1 MSTIRESTV
10 ETRKLI
16 LKSAEEIF
24 LECGYQEASMRKI
37 AAKAGITPG
46 AIYKHFSN
54 KEEMFGEIFADCGNK
69 LMSLTESMIN
79 VDFAALSDEQLLQ
92 VWQSRVSVRTFH
104 MLEGDMRLFHM
115 LLNYDSGGYMERFRK
130 VYIDRSAGFAVR
142 YYDELYK
149 RGLVARQLR
158 PETIYMLSMAE
169 FTMICEMIA
178 DDSCKEGITPEME
191 QAFQEA
197 MDVLMY
203 GLEAGLGFVNK
214 EQWKVRR

>member
-1 MSTIRESTV
+1 
-10 ETRKLI
+10 
-16 LKSAEEIF
+16 
-24 LECGYQEASMRKI
+24 
-37 AAKAGITPG
+37 
-46 AIYKHFSN
+46 
-54 KEEMFGEIFADCGNK
+54 
-69 LMSLTESMIN
+69 
-79 VDFAALSDEQLLQ
+79 
-92 VWQSRVSVRTFH
+92 
-104 MLEGDMRLFHM
+104 MRLFHM

-149 RGLVARQLR
+149 RGLVARQPR

-203 GLEAGLGFVNK
+203 GLEAGLGFVK
-214 EQWKVRR
+214 RRQ